1 MRFFACKAAVMK
13 YRMIVFFAYCLWL
26 GSSLLSSPALA
37 RHCGG
42 ERPCQCGDVV
52 DKNYTLSTDLGPCSA
67 RGLAVRSNVILD
79 CAGHAIRG
87 SGEQSQDFGVA
98 LADGVSG
105 ATIKH
110 CEVSGFRRGIR
121 LRAAN
126 KNVIVQNIVHHNG
139 NFATRVGYGVDIA
152 GGKDNLLQGNF
163 IHHNADEGV
172 HVGTGSHGNIFIEN
186 RIEDSGR
193 ENVYFLRAD
202 RGVLQ
207 KNQIRGGGSN
217 SVFVKHSSF
226 LRIEHNVF
234 HDEPVTVRGDAHD
247 NLLIDNTFVR
257 AGLFFQAYEENGL
270 VSHPTKNE
278 VRGGTMSAAKE
289 CVKFASASG
298 NIIRDLS
305 LSHCNRSVVAEAEV
319 GKADNTFI
327 GVVLRPETVIL
338 EPTTVV
344 RVGWRLD
351 IMIQDHNGAPVA
363 GARVQGVD
371 VQKNRVFD
379 VETTTDG
386 KIPSQDV
393 IAYVRKGATR
403 VMQTPH
409 VISVSSGQK
418 SLTQEVK
425 VSEHQNLTISLRLA
439 R

>member
-1 MRFFACKAAVMK
+1 M
-13 YRMIVFFAYCLWL
+13 
-26 GSSLLSSPALA
+26 
-37 RHCGG
+37 
-42 ERPCQCGDVV
+42 
-52 DKNYTLSTDLGPCSA
+52 
-67 RGLAVRSNVILD
+67 
-79 CAGHAIRG
+79 
-87 SGEQSQDFGVA
+87 
-98 LADGVSG
+98 
-105 ATIKH
+105 
-110 CEVSGFRRGIR
+110 
-121 LRAAN
+121 
-126 KNVIVQNIVHHNG
+126 
-139 NFATRVGYGVDIA
+139 
-152 GGKDNLLQGNF
+152 
-163 IHHNADEGV
+163 
-172 HVGTGSHGNIFIEN
+172 
-186 RIEDSGR
+186 
-193 ENVYFLRAD
+193 
-202 RGVLQ
+202 
-207 KNQIRGGGSN
+207 
-217 SVFVKHSSF
+217 
-226 LRIEHNVF
+226 
-234 HDEPVTVRGDAHD
+234 
-247 NLLIDNTFVR
+247 R

-418 SLTQEVK
+418 SLTQKVK